1 MTTYKITGGGEIK
14 LTSDIDGNIDIN
26 CKEFE
31 LDGQGFSDRIL
42 LVECCWIHTHPES
55 SGVIKNLSVVQRTDN
70 DFVYCNADGICAI
83 CKTRNKFG
91 VRDTNIIVSCCG
103 NNQVKNCEL
112 ITTKHLD
119 SFGSSFY
126 MKNNTFYGTPVTS
139 HHDMQ

>member
-14 LTSDIDGNIDIN
+14 LTGDIDGNIDIE
-26 CKEFE
+26 CREFE
-31 LDGQGFSDRIL
+31 LDGQGFS
-42 LVECCWIHTHPES
+42 VYGWIHTHPES

-70 DFVYCNADGICAI
+70 DFVYCNADGICEI
-83 CKTRNKFG
+83 CKSRNKFG
-91 VRDTNIIVSCCG
+91 IKDTNIMISCCG

-126 MKNNTFYGTPVTS
+126 MKNNTFYGTPITS
-139 HHDMQ
+139 NHDMQ